1 MASKEIS
8 PLNTTHLYYA
18 DTELL
23 SNTAEVIGEYSVEI
37 NGSQLLAIVLDQTV
51 MHPQGG
57 TLRERER
64 ERERLRERERERERE
79 KKREKVCILIVI
91 LKCIPFV
98 QRR

>member
-57 TLRERER
+57 TSWYIERER
-64 ERERLRERERERERE
+64 ACAWRGREVGDHTNE
-79 KKREKVCILIVI
+79 IVSM
-91 LKCIPFV
+91 PAATWAGT
-98 QRR
+98 QN

>member
-57 TLRERER
+57 TSWYIERER
-64 ERERLRERERERERE
+64 EHAHGEGE
-79 KKREKVCILIVI
+79 KWEIIQMK
-91 LKCIPFV
+91 
-98 QRR
+98 